1 MRQFFS
7 TLILAVAV
15 LATAGCGFHTRG
27 TTQIPKEMQT
37 MILTSSDPYGPLAR
51 TVRQE
56 LRLNAITLVDDSADR
71 RNNIPSLRLE
81 AENTGRSTASVFI
94 DGTAAEYQLHLTV
107 TAQVLLPGKGIYP
120 LSTTVYRTFFDN
132 SGVPLAKDS
141 EQDMIYQE
149 MRVRAAD
156 QLVRQL
162 IAVHAAQLNS
172 AETLPAPE
180 TITSHSGQQSD
191 SAGSATS
198 Q

>member
-37 MILTSSDPYGPLAR
+37 MILTSNDPYGPLAR

-71 RNNIPSLRLE
+71 RNSIPSLRLE

-149 MRVRAAD
+149 MRVRAAE

-162 IAVHAAQLNS
+162 IAVHAAQLNT

-191 SAGSATS
+191 TAGSATS

>member
-27 TTQIPKEMQT
+27 TTQIPKEMQA
-37 MILTSSDPYGPLAR
+37 MILTSNDPYGPLAR

-71 RNNIPSLRLE
+71 RNSIPSLRLE

-132 SGVPLAKDS
+132 SAVPLAKDS

-149 MRVRAAD
+149 MRVRAAE

-162 IAVHAAQLNS
+162 IAVHAAQLNT

-180 TITSHSGQQSD
+180 TITSHSGQQSNT
-191 SAGSATS
+191 AGSATS

>member
-1 MRQFFS
+1 VRQFFS

-37 MILTSSDPYGPLAR
+37 MILTSNDPYGPLAR

-71 RNNIPSLRLE
+71 RNSIPSLRLE

-149 MRVRAAD
+149 MRVRAAE

-162 IAVHAAQLNS
+162 IAVHAAQLNT

-191 SAGSATS
+191 TAGSATS

>member
-1 MRQFFS
+1 
-7 TLILAVAV
+7 
-15 LATAGCGFHTRG
+15 
-27 TTQIPKEMQT
+27 

>member
-7 TLILAVAV
+7 TLMLAVAV

-37 MILTSSDPYGPLAR
+37 MILTSNDPYGPLAR

-71 RNNIPSLRLE
+71 RNSIPSLRLE

-149 MRVRAAD
+149 MRVRAAE
-156 QLVRQL
+156 QLVR
-162 IAVHAAQLNS
+162 
-172 AETLPAPE
+172 
-180 TITSHSGQQSD
+180 
-191 SAGSATS
+191 
-198 Q
+198 

>member
-1 MRQFFS
+1 MRHFFS
-7 TLILAVAV
+7 TLIVAVAV
-15 LATAGCGFHTRG
+15 LVTAGCGFHTRG

-56 LRLNAITLVDDSADR
+56 LRLNAITLVDDSAAR

-107 TAQVLLPGKGIYP
+107 TAQILLPGKGIYP

-149 MRVRAAD
+149 MRVRASE

-162 IAVHAAQLNS
+162 LAVHAAQLNS
-172 AETLPAPE
+172 GETLPAPE

-191 SAGSATS
+191 STGLTTS
-198 Q
+198 R

>member
-7 TLILAVAV
+7 TLMLAVAV

-37 MILTSSDPYGPLAR
+37 MILTSNDPYGPLAR

-71 RNNIPSLRLE
+71 RNSIPSLRLE

-149 MRVRAAD
+149 MRVRAAE

-162 IAVHAAQLNS
+162 IAVHAAQLNT

-191 SAGSATS
+191 TAGSATS

>member
-37 MILTSSDPYGPLAR
+37 MILTSNDPYGPLAR

-81 AENTGRSTASVFI
+81 AENTGRSTASVFT
-94 DGTAAEYQLHLTV
+94 DGTAAEYQLRLTV

-162 IAVHAAQLNS
+162 VAVHAAQLNA

-180 TITSHSGQQSD
+180 TITSHSGQQGD
-191 SAGSATS
+191 TAGFATS